1 MYYKESNIEPVLL
14 TYQVP
19 LKLPTVDGS
28 FTPPI
33 EYIIKGEICCKIWGV
48 FWNGTH
54 LNCFSARRKK
64 WILTDWVM
72 LTQILNIKLKNN
84 LLKSGKIF
92 DNLWPIGCRN
102 TLNVFLSSSYTSS
115 LSSMFISLCCM
126 FKRELWVY
134 RNDYLMPRKHWAFV
148 TLALGLSW
156 AVSGG
161 LRPSFQS
168 EMDFDTSQPQD
179 NWWYQHG
186 YGGLFLILL
195 SLLKIKC
202 FRPFNH
208 KFVKLLAFMFTPSL
222 SFPISSLL
230 LMSTSRFLS

>member
-1 MYYKESNIEPVLL
+1 MNPDRLSNAI
-14 TYQVP
+14 
-19 LKLPTVDGS
+19 LK
-28 FTPPI
+28 
-33 EYIIKGEICCKIWGV
+33 Y
-48 FWNGTH
+48 
-54 LNCFSARRKK
+54 
-64 WILTDWVM
+64 WILSWKITCLNLEKY
-72 LTQILNIKLKNN
+72 LTTFGQ
-84 LLKSGKIF
+84 SGVGT
-92 DNLWPIGCRN
+92 LWMFFSLGC
-102 TLNVFLSSSYTSS
+102 SSYTSS

-179 NWWYQHG
+179 NWWHQHG

-195 SLLKIKC
+195 SLLKINC